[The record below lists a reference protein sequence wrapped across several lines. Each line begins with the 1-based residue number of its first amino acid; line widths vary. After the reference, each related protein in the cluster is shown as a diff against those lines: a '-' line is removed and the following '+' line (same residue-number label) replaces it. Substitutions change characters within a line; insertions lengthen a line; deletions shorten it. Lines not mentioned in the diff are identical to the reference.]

1 MKRKKPAEPP
11 EEGGAQPEKKKE
23 QKIVYIDDG
32 STVAD
37 MSGTYRSRKGEA
49 PAPRTTFKQKMATFF
64 TVMKKMLLPCLVTL
78 IAFTLVFLLF
88 QCLAGNL

>member
-1 MKRKKPAEPP
+1 MKRKKGP
-11 EEGGAQPEKKKE
+11 EEEPEKGQGPKKKE

-37 MSGTYRSRKGEA
+37 MSGTYRGGRGKE
-49 PAPRTTFKQKMATFF
+49 PAPRTTFKEKMKTFF
-64 TVMKKMLLPCLVTL
+64 TVMRKMLLPCLVTL